1 MYDIQPAGYLTSTC
15 LNLLDIALISLQK
28 IGMRSMAVRAL
39 TSVLHGRI
47 CLFTIRIEDM
57 VEVNGIPV
65 NFPGVPVTRA
75 DDGDGAAEEN
85 IETE

>member
-1 MYDIQPAGYLTSTC
+1 MVKVKPDRTDLVDTRIIDGIPYL
-15 LNLLDIALISLQK
+15 
-28 IGMRSMAVRAL
+28 
-39 TSVLHGRI
+39 
-47 CLFTIRIEDM
+47 TIRIEDM